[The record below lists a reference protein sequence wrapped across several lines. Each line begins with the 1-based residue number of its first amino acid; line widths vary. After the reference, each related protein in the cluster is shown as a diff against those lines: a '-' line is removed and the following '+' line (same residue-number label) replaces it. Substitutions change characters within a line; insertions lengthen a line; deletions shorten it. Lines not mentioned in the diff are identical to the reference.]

1 MTLIFILTIIVAVA
15 FVVATVVFPFT
26 SSPLWDAVLIYSLYI
41 FGIAV
46 LVLGVVGAVG
56 LVSGLL

>member
-1 MTLIFILTIIVAVA
+1 MTLIFVLTIIVAVA
-15 FVVATVVFPFT
+15 FVMSTVVYPFT
-26 SSPLWDAVLIYSLYI
+26 RSPLWDAVLMYSLYI

-56 LVSGLL
+56 LISGLL

>member
-1 MTLIFILTIIVAVA
+1 MTLIFVLTIIVAVA
-15 FVVATVVFPFT
+15 FVVSTVVYPFT
-26 SSPLWDAVLIYSLYI
+26 CSPLWDAILIYSLYI

-56 LVSGLL
+56 LISGLL